1 MQCFILRAKN
11 LFCSTQQSG
20 RGEGVC
26 VVSVVVWVCLVVLFV
41 FNQNPIFI
49 RYILFTAFVTKQQDL
64 GEIDLKMICSPRS
77 CQMGFLL
84 GGLTPSSSLSSL

>member
-1 MQCFILRAKN
+1 MQCFIVCAKH

-20 RGEGVC
+20 RREGIC
-26 VVSVVVWVCLVVLFV
+26 VVSVVWVCLVVLFV

-49 RYILFTAFVTKQQDL
+49 RYILFSAFVTKQQDL
-64 GEIDLKMICSPRS
+64 GEIDLAMICSPRS